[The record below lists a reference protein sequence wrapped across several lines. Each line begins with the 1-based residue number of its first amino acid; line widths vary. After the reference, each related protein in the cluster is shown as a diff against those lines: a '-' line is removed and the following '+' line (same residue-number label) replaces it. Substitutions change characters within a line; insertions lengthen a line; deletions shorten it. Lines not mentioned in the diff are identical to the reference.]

1 MKQVTFSSTVHVQE
15 HIYQDENYKQG
26 EGSVNWY
33 SRKELVSMRDKC
45 RIIVATMRQEK
56 SSTITSDEN
65 RQNGET
71 TRGLE
76 RLAERCAAQKR
87 ARQAVLCEQ
96 SMQRAEKLDDPEE
109 IADVYMEYSLRCQ
122 KEAQSVAL
130 QDRQEVEDNF
140 ICDEAKDWCL
150 GVISSHPWVGHECR
164 LAKRQDRKLI
174 RSDFRASG
182 TSSDSAI
189 PLAAV

>member
-1 MKQVTFSSTVHVQE
+1 MKQVTFSPTVQVQV
-15 HIYQDENYKQG
+15 HLYQDQYSNQV

-33 SRKELVSMRDKC
+33 SRKELVSMRDNC
-45 RIIVATMRQEK
+45 RAIVDRMRQEK
-56 SSTITSDEN
+56 SSTRTPDEN

-96 SMQRAEKLDDPEE
+96 SMQRAEKLDDPGE
-109 IADVYMEYSLRCQ
+109 IADVYMEYSLKCQ
-122 KEAQSVAL
+122 KEAQRMAFHD
-130 QDRQEVEDNF
+130 QQEVEDNLT
-140 ICDEAKDWCL
+140 CDETKDWCL
-150 GVISSHPWVGHECR
+150 GLTSSRPWVGQECR
-164 LAKRQDRKLI
+164 LAKRQDRKLN
-174 RSDFRASG
+174 RSDYGASE
-182 TSSDSAI
+182 SDGAI